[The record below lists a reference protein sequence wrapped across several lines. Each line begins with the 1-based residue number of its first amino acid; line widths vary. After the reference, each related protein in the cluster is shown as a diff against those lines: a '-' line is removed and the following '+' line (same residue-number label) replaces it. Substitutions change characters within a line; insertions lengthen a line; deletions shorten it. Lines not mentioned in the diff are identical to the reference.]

1 MASQLDG
8 PPHALPSLDPGILQ
22 AVRSSA
28 MQLSRL
34 EGVFVRQ
41 LHADITVLMPDMAAN
56 GPAFAER
63 MVRSLLWVAL
73 TDEPPNVV
81 ADTLYWVGA
90 QNWVEGFHEAHYVNV
105 AHAVVRTVRDIS
117 GSDQFA
123 SIGSAWVAYF
133 LWAQPYM
140 IAGARQVAAQHAAA
154 EQAAAEEAAARRE
167 TAWREADRAQALAL
181 YPHDRHGE
189 AAGDVNLEAVSDLLD
204 DEDDEDDED
213 VGYGQI
219 MVSMTRNRRR
229 GIADGR

>member
-1 MASQLDG
+1 
-8 PPHALPSLDPGILQ
+8 
-22 AVRSSA
+22 
-28 MQLSRL
+28 
-34 EGVFVRQ
+34 
-41 LHADITVLMPDMAAN
+41 
-56 GPAFAER
+56 
-63 MVRSLLWVAL
+63 
-73 TDEPPNVV
+73 
-81 ADTLYWVGA
+81 
-90 QNWVEGFHEAHYVNV
+90 
-105 AHAVVRTVRDIS
+105 VVRTVRDIS

-204 DEDDEDDED
+204 DEDDEDGED